1 MGAGTVERTEAE
13 RTGAVDRTR
22 LGAGGASVVGAET
35 TGGTVAGRGGGI
47 VTECVTAS
55 SFTMTG
61 VPTGALSKN
70 VSAISLGMRM
80 QPCDAA

>member
-1 MGAGTVERTEAE
+1 MFGAG
-13 RTGAVDRTR
+13 
-22 LGAGGASVVGAET
+22 LS
-35 TGGTVAGRGGGI
+35 GGTE
-47 VTECVTAS
+47 TDSMTAS

-70 VSAISLGMRM
+70 VSAISRGTRI

>member
-1 MGAGTVERTEAE
+1 M
-13 RTGAVDRTR
+13 
-22 LGAGGASVVGAET
+22 LGAEI
-35 TGGTVAGRGGGI
+35 TGGIVAGRGGGT
-47 VTECVTAS
+47 VMECVTAS

-70 VSAISLGMRM
+70 VSAISLGTRM